1 VSPTETADAKN
12 SADAKTI
19 DPKKNDSKTADS
31 KNKDGVKR
39 EISVEVP
46 ADEVTRETEAIILK
60 YQKVA
65 RLPGFRKGHVPA
77 SMIRHRFAEDLKSD
91 VVEALVPRYFR
102 KEAEKLGMIPVSQP
116 RVTELHIHDGE
127 PLTFKASFEVMPE
140 IRVEGYKEL
149 RAEHP
154 EITVTDED
162 VEQALASVRE
172 QHATFTSVEGRPLAD
187 GDFAQASF
195 DGQPKDGA
203 KDAAKHGKA
212 GDANPVH
219 MDEVLIEI
227 GGQNTVPEFTE
238 NLRGV
243 SAGEER
249 SFEVAYAADAPDNR
263 LAGKTFVYTV
273 KVQAIKRKDMP
284 ELNDDFAKELGEFT
298 TLDQVRKQIRENMIA
313 EKRHAAEH
321 EAKEKL
327 TAELVRRNDFE
338 VPESLVE
345 RQIDL
350 RLERGLRA
358 LAAQG
363 MKMEDMKKMDLPRL
377 RVGQREQALQD
388 VKSSLLLDRVAEL
401 EKIEVDEEE
410 LNREI
415 ASLAKQS
422 KQTPEAVRARLT
434 QDGGLDRIRNRIRSE
449 KTLNF
454 LYHQSAS

>member
-1 VSPTETADAKN
+1 MSPTETADAKN
-12 SADAKTI
+12 TVDA
-19 DPKKNDSKTADS
+19 

-172 QHATFTSVEGRPLAD
+172 QHATFTSIEGRPLAD

-203 KDAAKHGKA
+203 KDGPKDAAKHGKA

-227 GGQNTVPEFTE
+227 GGKNTVPEFTE

-249 SFEVAYAADAPDNR
+249 SFEVSYAADAQDNR